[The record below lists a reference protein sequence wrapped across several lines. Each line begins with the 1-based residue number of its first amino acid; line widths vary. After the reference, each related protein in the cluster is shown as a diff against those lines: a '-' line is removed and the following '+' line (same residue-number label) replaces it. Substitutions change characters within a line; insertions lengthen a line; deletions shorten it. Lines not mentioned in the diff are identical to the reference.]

1 MVMNDLNELND
12 LKILVDDPVLNI
24 PVQYCALT
32 RDAVIRDKSL
42 LKDTH
47 NKICYFIRNKYLEKT
62 VLSSK
67 RLQILYF
74 D

>member
-1 MVMNDLNELND
+1 MSRSYIIQNLLKNINYDIIMVMNDLNELND

-42 LKDTH
+42 
-47 NKICYFIRNKYLEKT
+47 
-62 VLSSK
+62 
-67 RLQILYF
+67 
-74 D
+74 

>member
-42 LKDTH
+42 
-47 NKICYFIRNKYLEKT
+47 
-62 VLSSK
+62 
-67 RLQILYF
+67 
-74 D
+74 